1 MSDEVKKDAKTKE
14 VAPQWLRTLKST
26 YVYPAT
32 EAFLKRNDLYPCD
45 IKGVL
50 LSSGT
55 TEPLKSETTEASNP
69 KTNENDTEAAAE
81 NSRQIALLE
90 RAKEL
95 GIKNAHTMKEE
106 TLVAKIAE
114 AETAANVGASE

>member
-1 MSDEVKKDAKTKE
+1 MSEVGKREVKVE
-14 VAPQWLRTLKST
+14 WLRTLKST

-55 TEPLKSETTEASNP
+55 SEPLKPEAPITPAS
-69 KTNENDTEAAAE
+69 KTNENDTEEAAA
-81 NSRQIALLE
+81 NARQIALLE

-95 GIKNAHTMKEE
+95 GIKNPHTMKEE

-114 AETAANVGASE
+114 AEAAANPNASK